1 MKSSKV
7 QKRNLRNL
15 IQHLR
20 DCSPIEK
27 EKKVEPTLLYIQA
40 FLFLFPADLYFV
52 SLSRARLFIFSL
64 SLSLILF
71 LTGYLRQIHSTARN
85 GVVSKYKYRC
95 PFLRL
100 SYSLS
105 ISVRWLVLDIAQR
118 EWNRLKG
125 SNPIRVTDS
134 RLTNA
139 PLTALSA
146 TGNTEQSVV
155 LCIRVIH
162 APRIAREDRE
172 NEDWGESLNSDRFLV
187 DYFSFFSRKLQQ
199 SSGKENW
206 TEFVDSREY
215 IIEKKRLL
223 LLKYI
228 LYYPHRWISKEW
240 NR

>member
-27 EKKVEPTLLYIQA
+27 EKVEPTLLYIQA
-40 FLFLFPADLYFV
+40 FLFPADLYFV

-105 ISVRWLVLDIAQR
+105 ISVR
-118 EWNRLKG
+118 
-125 SNPIRVTDS
+125 
-134 RLTNA
+134 
-139 PLTALSA
+139 
-146 TGNTEQSVV
+146 
-155 LCIRVIH
+155 
-162 APRIAREDRE
+162 
-172 NEDWGESLNSDRFLV
+172 
-187 DYFSFFSRKLQQ
+187 
-199 SSGKENW
+199 
-206 TEFVDSREY
+206 
-215 IIEKKRLL
+215 
-223 LLKYI
+223 
-228 LYYPHRWISKEW
+228 
-240 NR
+240 

>member
-27 EKKVEPTLLYIQA
+27 EKVEPTLLYIQA

-155 LCIRVIH
+155 LYIRVIH

-228 LYYPHRWISKEW
+228 IYYPHRWISKEW

>member
-1 MKSSKV
+1 MTVPRSRRKKKSSLHFYTSKHFYF
-7 QKRNLRNL
+7 Q
-15 IQHLR
+15 
-20 DCSPIEK
+20 PI
-27 EKKVEPTLLYIQA
+27 YISFRYRA
-40 FLFLFPADLYFV
+40 RGYLFFLF
-52 SLSRARLFIFSL
+52 
-64 SLSLILF
+64 LSLILF

-155 LCIRVIH
+155 LYIRVIH

-228 LYYPHRWISKEW
+228 IYYPHRWISKEW

>member
-162 APRIAREDRE
+162 APRIAGEDRE

-199 SSGKENW
+199 SSGKE
-206 TEFVDSREY
+206 FFDSREY

-228 LYYPHRWISKEW
+228 IYYPHRWISKEW